1 MDLLEQ
7 FTQEHII
14 KNLSVYEVCYQVAL
28 GSLINETNAN
38 NIDPNIEFQSA
49 LGSIYE
55 LINEIKSIENA
66 SEIYDNELRKQA
78 AMDAVQNFV
87 NANLELVKAGTFDVE
102 PIINK
107 INDGLFFNPT
117 MLEICNNEIISNTSK
132 WESIITDELACA
144 IHESILGME
153 NENK

>member
-7 FTQEHII
+7 FTQERII

-87 NANLELVKAGTFDVE
+87 NANLELIKAGTFDVE

-117 MLEICNNEIISNTSK
+117 MLEICNNEIISNTTK
-132 WESIITDELACA
+132 WQSIITEELALA
-144 IHESILGME
+144 IHKSVLQME
-153 NENK
+153 NEK

>member
-1 MDLLEQ
+1 MDVLEQ
-7 FTQEHII
+7 FTQESII
-14 KNLSVYEVCYQVAL
+14 KNLSMYEVCYQVAL
-28 GSLINETNAN
+28 GSLINETKAN

-87 NANLELVKAGTFDVE
+87 NANLELIKSGTFNVE

-132 WESIITDELACA
+132 WQSIITDELACA
-144 IHESILGME
+144 IHESILQME
-153 NENK
+153 NEK